1 MRSAPMSAEGMA
13 SSISS
18 ATHYGDAVR
27 MSGRLPDALS
37 VAMGNQF
44 YMATFP
50 EMAEVEAFFAAV
62 SALV

>member
-1 MRSAPMSAEGMA
+1 MR
-13 SSISS
+13 
-18 ATHYGDAVR
+18 GDAVR